1 MSLFPTY
8 RPDPKLD
15 LVLERVVDVAPEL
28 VWKAWTTPEI
38 MVKWF
43 TPKPWTTPEVEIDLR
58 PGGIF
63 RNVMESPEGE
73 RMTNG
78 GSILEVVTNQR
89 LVWTSALL
97 PGFRPAPART
107 GFPHIT
113 AAILLKPE
121 GRGTRY
127 TAVVMHPDEAGRTM
141 HEGMGFHDGW
151 GTALDQL
158 VQVMKTA

>member
-8 RPDPKLD
+8 RPDAKLD
-15 LVLERVVDVAPEL
+15 LVLERVVDVPPAL
-28 VWKAWTTPEI
+28 VWKAWTTPE
-38 MVKWF
+38 MLMKWF
-43 TPKPWTTPEVEIDLR
+43 TPAPWTTPEVEVDLR

-63 RNVMESPEGE
+63 RNVMQSPEGE

-78 GSILEVVTNQR
+78 GSFLEVVPNER

-97 PGFRPAPART
+97 PGFRPAPARE

-113 AAILLKPE
+113 AAILLATL
-121 GRGTRY
+121 GSGTKY
-127 TAVVMHPDEAGRTM
+127 TAIVMHPTE
-141 HEGMGFHDGW
+141 EGCKQHAAMGFHNGW

-158 VQVMKTA
+158 VALVKAG